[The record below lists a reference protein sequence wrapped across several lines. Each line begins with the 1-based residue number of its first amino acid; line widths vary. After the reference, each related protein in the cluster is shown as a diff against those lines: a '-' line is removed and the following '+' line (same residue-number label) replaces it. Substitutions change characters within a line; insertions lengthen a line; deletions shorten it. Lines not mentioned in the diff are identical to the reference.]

1 MNLITF
7 DIIYKKKIDNASIKL
22 LMDSEFQQLKIMIC
36 GKYKIYDINNLYIYY
51 KNNQLKNDDLTKIK
65 DIFKTQR
72 VKIEIKDTPDSSP
85 KNDKKSRDSNNNYN
99 CEQNKENKKKCFCKC
114 KSVAS
119 CVCDRCNELL
129 CDKCSR
135 KNKHLG
141 HNNSIIK
148 LNEYQKHFKTLFNK
162 NAVELDK
169 KIINAEEYK
178 FLKYWEYDVTREI
191 NNIDHIYEFIK
202 KQLEDIKKIQID
214 YIVSLGQN
222 NKYDLLKQQIDSVI
236 NQFENINNNIVNN
249 DSVSY
254 EKLIEN
260 KKIVINS
267 SQDIL
272 NAYNEI
278 KEHLLLYTKAIKEI
292 EIFNNVY
299 MKYACDKF
307 NIIKKNYSQIP
318 ITNTSKNNIFLSNN
332 NSITN
337 LNINN
342 NNNNFSHSTSVSN
355 INNSIAINNLNAIAC
370 SPKIAY
376 IKNDS
381 NTNILEN
388 KKYLS
393 PILNKNSDDILGFLD
408 MEQKDKDKDKDKN
421 ASTLNNISNNVS
433 NNISNNI
440 SHNISNNLNNN
451 PSLFNNNSSSL
462 NQTPQNNNDKMIF
475 KLKNEQKIII
485 FSLNTMGFKE
495 KNYVDKSDFSKEI
508 NADLEVIQ
516 INLFNKLF
524 LLAGKDFNK
533 FYYYDT
539 YSNGIF
545 YLCNTLYSH
554 YFGSFVF
561 CNKYNMLYLLGGNA
575 EGNNEICYINNN
587 SKKVSWNKLPPFNE
601 ERQEFASIYI
611 DDYIYIFF
619 GFSSKLQSNLSSI
632 ERINVNTNDK
642 FEVVY
647 INEQISLSC
656 LGCAKFVED
665 GEQGEN
671 KECILLLGGFN
682 GANYIDTS
690 LALNLQEMKIR
701 DCEIIIPNI
710 NKHFQFLFQKE
721 SAFVEIE
728 PGIQIIFDMKNNV
741 HLLTKESYELFT
753 EKI

>member
-72 VKIEIKDTPDSSP
+72 VKIEIKDSP
-85 KNDKKSRDSNNNYN
+85 QPSPRNDKKAKDSNNNN
-99 CEQNKENKKKCFCKC
+99 NHEQNKDKKKCFCKC
-114 KSVAS
+114 KSIAT

-148 LNEYQKHFKTLFNK
+148 LNEYQKHFRTLFNK

-202 KQLEDIKKIQID
+202 NQLEDIKKIQID

-222 NKYDLLKQQIDSVI
+222 NKYDLLKQQIESVI
-236 NQFENINNNIVNN
+236 NQFETINNNIVNN
-249 DSVSY
+249 DSISY

-260 KKIVINS
+260 KKIVVNS

-272 NAYNEI
+272 TAYNEL

-292 EIFNNVY
+292 EIFNQVY

-307 NIIKKNYSQIP
+307 NLIKKNYSQIP
-318 ITNTSKNNIFLSNN
+318 IINSSKNNILVNN

-337 LNINN
+337 SNN
-342 NNNNFSHSTSVSN
+342 NNNNFSNSTSNSN
-355 INNSIAINNLNAIAC
+355 INNNNSIVINNLNALAC
-370 SPKIAY
+370 SPKISY

-381 NTNILEN
+381 NNNIIQN

-393 PILNKNSDDILGFLD
+393 PIVNKNSDDILGFLD
-408 MEQKDKDKDKDKN
+408 MEQKDKDKN
-421 ASTLNNISNNVS
+421 ASSLNNISNNMS
-433 NNISNNI
+433 S
-440 SHNISNNLNNN
+440 
-451 PSLFNNNSSSL
+451 PSLCNNSSSL
-462 NQTPQNNNDKMIF
+462 NQTPQRNNDKMIF
-475 KLKNEQKIII
+475 KLKNEKKIII

-495 KNYVDKSDFSKEI
+495 KNFIDKCDFSKEI
-508 NADLEVIQ
+508 TSEMEIIQ

-524 LLAGKDFNK
+524 LLSGKNYNK
-533 FYYYDT
+533 FYYYD
-539 YSNGIF
+539 Y
-545 YLCNTLYSH
+545 YLNTISFISNTLYSH
-554 YFGSFVF
+554 YYGSFVF
-561 CNKYNMLYLLGGNA
+561 CNKYNMLYLLGGNS

-587 SKKVSWNKLPPFNE
+587 NKIVTWNSLPPLNE
-601 ERQEFASIYI
+601 ERQEFASLYY
-611 DDYIYIFF
+611 DDYIYVFF
-619 GFSSKLQSNLSSI
+619 GFSSKNQSNLSSI

-656 LGCAKFVED
+656 LGCAKFLED
-665 GEQGEN
+665 GEQQGDS

-682 GANYIDTS
+682 GENYIDTS

-710 NKHFQFLFQKE
+710 TKHFQFLFQKE

-728 PGIQIIFDMKNNV
+728 PGIQVIYDMKNNV